1 LTALWEK
8 SVHAESAP
16 SARASRRSP
25 RRPTC
30 DHPATRNASRKTH
43 RVLEGNRSE
52 PVESLAQSKS
62 TRSDGSVRRRR
73 PETSER
79 PSSKRKG
86 GE

>member
-1 LTALWEK
+1 LTVLWEK

-16 SARASRRSP
+16 SARAARRSP

-43 RVLEGNRSE
+43 RALEGNRSE

-73 PETSER
+73 LETSGK
-79 PSSKRKG
+79 PSSKPKG
-86 GE
+86 DG